1 MSANKRTERTP
12 PREIRNPELVK
23 TALDMSTDWVRSQ
36 PDPESVA
43 IAAGWLMNELGQL
56 VDALS
61 VERVAAVRQLRTD
74 GWSLAEIGFS
84 LGLSRAR
91 IDQIAKQ

>member
-1 MSANKRTERTP
+1 MTNQRSNKTP
-12 PREIRNPELVK
+12 PREIRNPKLMQ
-23 TALDMSTDWVRSQ
+23 TANDMSLDWVRSQ

-43 IAAGWLMNELGQL
+43 LAAGWLLAELSEL
-56 VDALS
+56 VDKIS
-61 VERVAAVRQLRTD
+61 IERVAAVRALRAE